1 MYRALHIHPPTHA
14 TMSRFFTSNDLAALA
29 QESKTAKQKME
40 ASLLKKYAKVLFE
53 TIMHGDGQIEAECKP
68 SSEMMEEFKAN
79 IRKNKTPYSVLW
91 SCFTTKFA
99 LSEKFQN
106 RDCRDEMMM
115 IDPYTGEQTTH
126 LNYCI
131 ATKQHR
137 GLGIDHNISIWKV
150 LRFTDLLRLIEGELG
165 QNFICHHTSTHY
177 SDRVSGQLHN
187 QVIEV
192 EYLPKGR
199 TAEQEALVQTAIAN
213 HRHHVMNPEEEEAA
227 EHAADYDY

>member
-1 MYRALHIHPPTHA
+1 MYRAPHIHPLTYV
-14 TMSRFFTSNDLAALA
+14 TMSRFFTSNDLAVLA
-29 QESKTAKQKME
+29 QESKTAKQKMD
-40 ASLLKKYAKVLFE
+40 ASMLKHAAKNLFE
-53 TIMHGDGQIEAECKP
+53 TIMHGDGHIEAECKHP
-68 SSEMMEEFKAN
+68 SKMMEDFKSN
-79 IRKNKTPYSVLW
+79 IRRNQTPYSVLW

-99 LSEKFQN
+99 LSEKFPN
-106 RDCRDEMMM
+106 RDCRDEMM

-126 LNYCI
+126 LDYCI

-165 QNFICHHTSTHY
+165 QNFICRHTSTHC

-199 TAEQEALVQTAIAN
+199 TAEQEALVQAAIAN
-213 HRHHVMNPEEEEAA
+213 HRSVMNPEEEEAA

>member
-1 MYRALHIHPPTHA
+1 MYRAPQIHTLTYV
-14 TMSRFFTSNDLAALA
+14 TMSHFFTSNDLAALA
-29 QESKTAKQKME
+29 QESKTAKQKIE
-40 ASLLKKYAKVLFE
+40 ASMLKHAAKNLFE
-53 TIMHGDGQIEAECKP
+53 TIMHGDRQIEAECKP
-68 SSEMMEEFKAN
+68 SSEMMKEFKAN
-79 IRKNKTPYSVLW
+79 IRKNQTPYSVLW

-99 LSEKFQN
+99 PSEKFPN
-106 RDCRDEMMM
+106 RDCRDEMM

-137 GLGIDHNISIWKV
+137 GLGIDQNISIWKV

-165 QNFICHHTSTHY
+165 QNFICHHTSTHC
-177 SDRVSGQLHN
+177 SDRVSGQLDN
-187 QVIEV
+187 QVIKV

-199 TAEQEALVQTAIAN
+199 TAEQEALVQAAIAN
-213 HRHHVMNPEEEEAA
+213 HRHPVMNPEEEEAA